1 MGQSYNESLNLA
13 GIEPQTGQVYTY
25 TGGVFGAIELTGV
38 DPTGLTPSQGSR
50 ISLLLRNVV
59 QLLPL
64 SVTLTQYYIH
74 NDGVKIRLAERD
86 NPRSQLLSSRR
97 QSFCNNVRNLN
108 ASRIFWT
115 VEVHPEE
122 NLNRLFS
129 AEFLKNLFNS
139 MFDDEARRRLRL
151 AFSGRDAFIVER
163 QAFEKQ
169 CALLKET
176 LKDLD
181 LRLSFISDDNRLL
194 DAGGIWRLQKFLAT
208 FNHHWLSPR
217 RNVSVPSEMWDC
229 LALDGDRVEPVT
241 WRGVDML
248 KIPGEKPVYVRL
260 ASVLKIGDE
269 AVPECAWALTEGR
282 PVLQRGK
289 YVYFTRFRPAT
300 ALKKSMM
307 ISGKENELVRTQI
320 SLRDLMTDSTSKEIL
335 DEKLRRNSHLTKM
348 REELENISYSDE
360 RIGTCQV
367 GIAVYDSDP
376 DALLETCSDINSSV
390 SRTMQIVWESVAQLD
405 AYQVM
410 QPAFPRNTFR
420 ALQLNAS
427 QMGAA
432 SLFFKSHPGIQD
444 WELNGR
450 TEEAFYVFES
460 DDGVPFFYTPI
471 VKEKLL
477 LLGNGATRGGKTFT
491 KNCIASHFTKFGGLY
506 NCLDIDPGSIPL
518 ANFFGDD
525 GAAFTLDADF
535 QAGFNLFSMA
545 QDANDRVFL
554 THLLDQV
561 KAMAAENDSEQDKIL
576 TPDELENIT
585 SSARDLLTQQFS
597 PHEGRMSTITLSTLV
612 SKCGQSVKRK
622 LAQFVG
628 NGIYSRLFDNKVDA
642 IGVLNKPVAV
652 YNLSGV
658 KDNHNLARLVHR
670 EIFFRV
676 VRLFESP
683 EYRTTPKF
691 FEIDEAQYTL
701 SVPHAAEFAT
711 QKARTWFKHGG
722 GMGFWTQNPE
732 HYSALPEWTTLRSS
746 ASVFIFMPD
755 NEATVKAFQ
764 DAYGFEQ
771 EEVEIIRKLKV
782 KQQAYIKIPDMQIA
796 KVINLHVEAEQY
808 AICTSKSDE
817 AALAADIWR
826 SESDPDVAVSKIVDG
841 LVTHLHKDLTLTPSE
856 TEKDKKEGFY
866 L

>member
-1 MGQSYNESLNLA
+1 MGQNYNECLNLA

-38 DPTGLTPSQGSR
+38 DPTGITPSQGRR
-50 ISLLLRNVV
+50 ITQLLRNVV

-64 SVTLTQYYIH
+64 NVTLTQYYIH
-74 NDGVKIRLAERD
+74 HDGVKIRLVQRD
-86 NPRSQLLSSRR
+86 SPRSQLLSSRR
-97 QSFCNNVRNLN
+97 QSFCNKVRNLN

-115 VEVHPEE
+115 VEAHPEE
-122 NLNRLFS
+122 DLNRLFS
-129 AEFLKNLFNS
+129 AEFLKNLFS
-139 MFDDEARRRLRL
+139 SLFDDEARRRLRL
-151 AFSGRDAFIVER
+151 TFSGRDAFIVER
-163 QAFEKQ
+163 RAFEKQ

-176 LKDLD
+176 LRALD
-181 LRLSFISDDNRLL
+181 LRLSFLSDDNRIL

-208 FNHHWLSPR
+208 FNPHWLSGR
-217 RNVSVPSEMWDC
+217 RNVTVPPEQWDC
-229 LALDGDRVEPVT
+229 LALDGDGVEPVT

-248 KIPGEKPVYVRL
+248 KIPGVRPVYVRL

-269 AVPECAWALTEGR
+269 AVPECAWALPEGR
-282 PVLQRGK
+282 PVLRRGN
-289 YVYFTRFRPAT
+289 YVYFTRFRPAS
-300 ALKKSMM
+300 ALKKSVML
-307 ISGKENELVRTQI
+307 SGRENELVRTQI

-335 DEKLRRNSHLTKM
+335 DEKLRRNAHLSRM
-348 REELENISYSDE
+348 RTELEDISYSDE
-360 RIGTCQV
+360 RLGTCQA
-367 GIAVYDSDP
+367 GIAVYHTDP
-376 DALLETCSDINSSV
+376 DVLLETCADINGSV
-390 SRTMQIVWESVAQLD
+390 SQTMQIVWETVAQFD

-432 SLFFKSHPGIQD
+432 SLFFKSHPGIPE

-450 TEEAFYVFES
+450 TEEAFYIFES
-460 DDGVPFFYTPI
+460 DDGVPFFFTPK

-477 LLGNGATRGGKTFT
+477 VIGNGATRGGKTFM
-491 KNCIASHFTKFGGLY
+491 KNCVASHFVKFGGLY
-506 NCLDIDPGSIPL
+506 NCLDVDAGSVPL
-518 ANFFGDD
+518 ANFFASD

-545 QDANDRVFL
+545 QGAEDRVFL
-554 THLLDQV
+554 AHLLDQIR
-561 KAMAAENDSEQDKIL
+561 AMVAENDSGQDRIL

-585 SSARDLLTQQFS
+585 SAARDLLSQQFS
-597 PHEGRMSTITLSTLV
+597 PHDGHMSAITLSTLV
-612 SKCGQSVKRK
+612 AKCGQNVKRK
-622 LAQFVG
+622 LAPFVG
-628 NGIYSRLFDNKVDA
+628 NGIYSRLFDNRMDA
-642 IGVLNKPVAV
+642 IGVLDRPVAV
-652 YNLSGV
+652 YNLAGV

-755 NEATVKAFQ
+755 NEATVEAFR
-764 DAYGFEQ
+764 DAYGFEA
-771 EEVEIIRKLKV
+771 EEVDIIRGLKV
-782 KQQAYIKIPDMQIA
+782 RQQSYIKIPDMQIA
-796 KVINLHVEAEQY
+796 KVVNLHVEAEQY
-808 AICTSKSDE
+808 AVCTSTAHE
-817 AALAADIWR
+817 AVLAAEIWR
-826 SESDPDVAVSKIVDG
+826 RESDPDEAVSQIVAG
-841 LVTHLHKDLTLTPSE
+841 LKLTPTPPE
-856 TEKDKKEGFY
+856 TEKEESEGVY